1 MCSFSLGLLTIQ
13 FKRDLLSVDLS
24 IFTVVCNTCIAYS
37 PGNFLFFGI
46 ITTDTEQVVNQ
57 KKAKTRPDIG
67 YCSQMKKVQRLVEIF
82 VGKGFLHRTA
92 QVILSALHCKDRIFK
107 IHVKAMSLS
116 LDC

>member
-24 IFTVVCNTCIAYS
+24 IFTVVCNTFIAYS

-57 KKAKTRPDIG
+57 KKLKQDQILDIVP
-67 YCSQMKKVQRLVEIF
+67 QMKKVQRLVEIF

-116 LDC
+116 LE